1 MNKFQENKQLIYFF
15 AKAGVLFLA
24 WYFIYEQWLFKVGW
38 LDKVII
44 DNLVFLS
51 EKILTFFGSIVY
63 VYQHDIGLDGGHGV
77 HIGAPCN
84 GIDLMALFAGF
95 IILFNG
101 KWKDKLWF
109 IGVGIIIIH
118 FLNLLRVIAL
128 IIIAKHAPE
137 QLDFNHK
144 YTFTILLYV
153 CIFLGWVIWVNN
165 YSRKK
170 A

>member
-1 MNKFQENKQLIYFF
+1 MDAKQKTIIYFF
-15 AKAGVLFLA
+15 VKALVLYLLWFV
-24 WYFIYEQWLFKVGW
+24 IYENWLQRVGW
-38 LDKVII
+38 ADKIII
-44 DNLVFLS
+44 DNLVFLTDNLLQC
-51 EKILTFFGSIVY
+51 IGYQTFVVEHAIGIQGS
-63 VYQHDIGLDGGHGV
+63 HGV
-77 HIGAPCN
+77 FIGTPCN
-84 GIDLMALFAGF
+84 GLDLMALFAGF

-109 IGVGIIIIH
+109 IVVGIIIIH